1 MCHYKHLTPF
11 ERERILFFLIRGES
25 ITKIARLLNRSKS
38 TISSEIRR
46 NYSSTLVKTKIDKFL
61 NVSGSRHCSIEQ
73 QCREV
78 ALCWRDVPDG

>member
-38 TISSEIRR
+38 TISREIRR
-46 NYSSTLVKTKIDKFL
+46 NAASADSSRECIINCVSKTPA
-61 NVSGSRHCSIEQ
+61 V
-73 QCREV
+73 
-78 ALCWRDVPDG
+78 

>member
-38 TISSEIRR
+38 TISREIPCV
-46 NYSSTLVKTKIDKFL
+46 L
-61 NVSGSRHCSIEQ
+61 
-73 QCREV
+73 
-78 ALCWRDVPDG
+78 A

>member
-46 NYSSTLVKTKIDKFL
+46 NYSGTLVKTKIDKFL